1 MEPTSAGQLVKV
13 AAGGPEDLDG
23 VAFDVPSSTKVV
35 VAVVDP
41 VRGPVF
47 RTFHPDA
54 ISERTEAAPGD
65 KALQLLI
72 RRTPPPPSRSG
83 ERGGS
88 GSVSGR
94 SGHSRGTMHRTTGK

>member
-1 MEPTSAGQLVKV
+1 MEPTSAGQLVTV
-13 AAGGPEDLDG
+13 ATGGPDLDG

-41 VRGPVF
+41 KKGPVF

-54 ISERTEAAPGD
+54 ITERTEAGPAD

-72 RRTPPPPSRSG
+72 RRTQPPPSRSG

-88 GSVSGR
+88 GAVSGR
-94 SGHSRGTMHRTTGK
+94 TGHARGTMHRTTGK